1 VTAPDTM
8 STRSLFAVVFEVKP
22 DAAHADE
29 YLKIAG
35 SLRPTLEKIPGFL
48 ENERFRSRSRQGYLL
63 SLSLWENEKAIVHW
77 RTLEQHHAAQVR
89 GRQDVL
95 DDYRIRV
102 GEVTRVMGTHAN
114 RSVGWVRQDRTEAD
128 EAVALTIID
137 GTLPPA
143 SSLLPF
149 AEDARSR
156 VVDGDVFDHISAR
169 GRMAILMSWRTEQE
183 AEDFANEAIRRND
196 TQANI
201 YAIRV
206 VRDYGMTDRREAPQ
220 YYPVR

>member
-1 VTAPDTM
+1 M

-35 SLRPTLEKIPGFL
+35 SLRPALEKIPGFL
-48 ENERFRSRSRQGYLL
+48 ENERFRSRSRNGYLL

-89 GRQDVL
+89 GRQEVL

-102 GEVTRVMGTHAN
+102 GEITRVAGTHAN
-114 RSVGWVRQDRTEAD
+114 RSVGWVRQDRTEVC

-137 GTLPPA
+137 GTLA
-143 SSLLPF
+143 TTSALWPF

-156 VVDGDVFDHISAR
+156 SVDGDVFDHISTQ
-169 GRMAILMSWRTEQE
+169 GRTAILMSWRSEQE
-183 AEDFANEAIRRND
+183 AEDFANDAIRRND
-196 TQANI
+196 AEASV

-206 VRDYGMTDRREAPQ
+206 VRDYGMKDRREAPQ
-220 YYPVR
+220 YYPAR